1 MNYWKLSTL
10 ALLTSTITLGLL
22 STAHA
27 DAPGPAPQPAMHA
40 AIKNLEEAKTNL
52 KNGTADKGGFRIRAI
67 TEIDLAIDDVKR
79 GIEFD
84 NKH

>member
-10 ALLTSTITLGLL
+10 ALTVALASVVVV
-22 STAHA
+22 SNAKA
-27 DAPGPAPQPAMHA
+27 DAPAQQPQPAMHA
-40 AIKNLEEAKTNL
+40 AIKNLEEAKGNL
-52 KNGTADKGGFRIRAI
+52 KNATADKGGFRIRAI

>member
-1 MNYWKLSTL
+1 MNYWKMSTL
-10 ALLTSTITLGLL
+10 ALTVALTSVVVV
-22 STAHA
+22 SHAHA
-27 DAPGPAPQPAMHA
+27 DAPQQPQPAMHA

-52 KNGTADKGGFRIRAI
+52 KNATADKGGFRVRAI

-84 NKH
+84 NKR